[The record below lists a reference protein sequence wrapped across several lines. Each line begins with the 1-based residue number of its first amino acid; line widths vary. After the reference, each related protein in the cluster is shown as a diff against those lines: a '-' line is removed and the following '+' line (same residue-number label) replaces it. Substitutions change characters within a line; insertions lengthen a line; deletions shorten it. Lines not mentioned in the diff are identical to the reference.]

1 MREFRRYRS
10 AVAVLGLLVAVSAAV
25 LAQTSLPKPDPAFN
39 GHIGATRD
47 QAVPDWPAKPQAP
60 HGVPNLILILL
71 DDVGF
76 AATRV
81 FGGPVETP
89 ALSRLAA
96 SGLRYNRFHVNAMC
110 SPTHAALL
118 SGRNSHQMTF
128 GNIAEWA
135 AGYPGYT
142 AGWPKNS
149 VSIAEI
155 LKDNGYSTA
164 AFGKW
169 HNTPV
174 WEVTSSRPFDR
185 WPTGLGFEY
194 FYGFLGAQSSQWEP
208 ALFRNTTAVEAP
220 ATRREGII

>member
-1 MREFRRYRS
+1 
-10 AVAVLGLLVAVSAAV
+10 
-25 LAQTSLPKPDPAFN
+25 
-39 GHIGATRD
+39 
-47 QAVPDWPAKPQAP
+47 
-60 HGVPNLILILL
+60 
-71 DDVGF
+71 
-76 AATRV
+76 
-81 FGGPVETP
+81 
-89 ALSRLAA
+89 
-96 SGLRYNRFHVNAMC
+96 MC

-118 SGRNSHQMTF
+118 SGRNSHQITF

-142 AGWPKNS
+142 AEWPKNS

-194 FYGFLGAQSSQWEP
+194 FYGFLGAQTSQWEP

-220 ATRREGII
+220 ATRPEGII